1 MKMTKAASKCAA
13 VLCAVAV
20 MMPAAAMAVPAT
32 TAVNG
37 GAIVASAQGEGYSW
51 MTGDQYVAV
60 GEKFTFEVNLGKT
73 YLGSYSASDFT
84 YQWYYSDDQVGGT
97 NRYDALNWTAIS
109 GATNYTYSDT
119 MTRAMNMRHFRVA
132 VTNTKTGEVHD
143 DWFGVRTV
151 SCMAVQTKLG
161 TAAIEEYD
169 GTKYLVVPV
178 YMNGFMNNKV
188 SALTFSLKTDK
199 SLFNSAEFDSAIGGS
214 ALGNYKDDG
223 EFRYS
228 MYTVMTPMTIGSDY
242 KVGDFVLEIKDGAE
256 VKGTTLALD
265 TETASVTGS
274 DIFGE
279 FVYGTTPV
287 STTVAVSS
295 TASALTYPTNIQVQY
310 SEEYH
315 QVRFTWDAV
324 PGADKYGIAVYLAGK
339 WRIQTSNITTT
350 SYTSPKNMTSG
361 MTYKVAIAA
370 RVNGTWDT
378 VNAIKN
384 AVTITV
390 K

>member
-1 MKMTKAASKCAA
+1 
-13 VLCAVAV
+13 
-20 MMPAAAMAVPAT
+20 
-32 TAVNG
+32 
-37 GAIVASAQGEGYSW
+37 
-51 MTGDQYVAV
+51 
-60 GEKFTFEVNLGKT
+60 
-73 YLGSYSASDFT
+73 
-84 YQWYYSDDQVGGT
+84 
-97 NRYDALNWTAIS
+97 
-109 GATNYTYSDT
+109 
-119 MTRAMNMRHFRVA
+119 
-132 VTNTKTGEVHD
+132 
-143 DWFGVRTV
+143 
-151 SCMAVQTKLG
+151 
-161 TAAIEEYD
+161 
-169 GTKYLVVPV
+169 
-178 YMNGFMNNKV
+178 
-188 SALTFSLKTDK
+188 
-199 SLFNSAEFDSAIGGS
+199 
-214 ALGNYKDDG
+214 
-223 EFRYS
+223 

-350 SYTSPKNMTSG
+350 SYTTPKNLTPN

-384 AVTITV
+384 AVTITI